1 MTTDGVTSGQARGEF
16 LPQDR
21 QELLRVVGETVSRVL
36 ADSSQHPGWLRVSAG
51 DVAVDVRWPSIT
63 AQQGELGPER
73 DISTLAQQ
81 VEPSGRR
88 IRAETVGV
96 FYRASEPGAAPFVEV
111 GDLVSPGQQLGI
123 IEAMKL
129 MIPIQSD
136 VDGEL
141 TSVLVEDGA
150 SVEYDQPL
158 FAIAT
163 VNAE

>member
-1 MTTDGVTSGQARGEF
+1 MTTDGVSPGQPRGEF
-16 LPQDR
+16 LSQDR

-36 ADSSQHPGWLRVSAG
+36 VDSSQHPERLRVSAG
-51 DVAVDVRWPSIT
+51 DVAVDVRWSRPT
-63 AQQGELGPER
+63 AHRGESGPEP
-73 DISTLAQQ
+73 DSSAFAHP

-129 MIPIQSD
+129 MIPVRSD

-141 TSVLVEDGA
+141 TRVLVEDGT